1 MNMQI
6 DYETE
11 RELGIDYET
20 LAVKVADKVLEMEKC
35 PYDAQ
40 VNLVLTDNEEIE
52 RVNTEFRD
60 IARPTDVL
68 SFPMIPFETPAGYDI
83 VEEDESYFDLDT
95 DELLLGDIM
104 ISVDKVFAQAEEYG
118 HSVTREFCFLVAH
131 SMLHLLGYDHMT
143 PGEAAVIV
151 TVKTLNSYKNIFIW
165 SNKKMNYRER
175 LKDKKRIVIKIG
187 SSSLTHSETGRLNLR
202 KLEVLARELSDLRN
216 QGKDVILVSSGAIA
230 TGVAALGMHE
240 KPTELKGKQACAA
253 VGQARLMMIYQ
264 KLFSE
269 YNQLSAQILMTK
281 NTMVNNVNR
290 KNAQNT
296 FNELLSLGV
305 IPIVNE
311 NDSISTY
318 ELQNLEKFGD
328 NDTLS
333 AMVAA
338 LVRADLLILLSDIDG
353 LFTDDPNT
361 NPDAKF
367 IDVVENLDDN
377 LLNMGKGTSGSK
389 VGTGGMATKLTAAQ
403 IASAAGVD
411 MVIANGADFHIIHK
425 ITEGRRY
432 GTLFVS
438 QSKEEVY
445 LIDIIDRLL

>member
-1 MNMQI
+1 
-6 DYETE
+6 
-11 RELGIDYET
+11 
-20 LAVKVADKVLEMEKC
+20 
-35 PYDAQ
+35 
-40 VNLVLTDNEEIE
+40 
-52 RVNTEFRD
+52 
-60 IARPTDVL
+60 
-68 SFPMIPFETPAGYDI
+68 
-83 VEEDESYFDLDT
+83 
-95 DELLLGDIM
+95 
-104 ISVDKVFAQAEEYG
+104 
-118 HSVTREFCFLVAH
+118 
-131 SMLHLLGYDHMT
+131 
-143 PGEAAVIV
+143 
-151 TVKTLNSYKNIFIW
+151 
-165 SNKKMNYRER
+165 
-175 LKDKKRIVIKIG
+175 
-187 SSSLTHSETGRLNLR
+187 
-202 KLEVLARELSDLRN
+202 
-216 QGKDVILVSSGAIA
+216 
-230 TGVAALGMHE
+230 
-240 KPTELKGKQACAA
+240 
-253 VGQARLMMIYQ
+253 
-264 KLFSE
+264 
-269 YNQLSAQILMTK
+269 
-281 NTMVNNVNR
+281 MVNNINR

-333 AMVAA
+333 AVVAA
-338 LVRADLLILLSDIDG
+338 LVQADLLILLSDIDG

-361 NPDAKF
+361 NPNAKF
-367 IDVVENLDDN
+367 IDVVENLDDK

-425 ITEGRRY
+425 ITEGRNY